1 MTAAATATEILS
13 QTKALSCVGE
23 YLLEKKN
30 AVVLQCFLSGCNWL
44 GKHNSRFKK
53 NCENLGT
60 AKEREVS
67 VIHR

>member
-23 YLLEKKN
+23 YLLEKKMQWSSSVFSL
-30 AVVLQCFLSGCNWL
+30 AVTDWESTTVDL
-44 GKHNSRFKK
+44 K

>member
-13 QTKALSCVGE
+13 LV
-23 YLLEKKN
+23 LENIYWKKKMQWSSSVFSL
-30 AVVLQCFLSGCNWL
+30 AVTDWESTTVDL
-44 GKHNSRFKK
+44 K